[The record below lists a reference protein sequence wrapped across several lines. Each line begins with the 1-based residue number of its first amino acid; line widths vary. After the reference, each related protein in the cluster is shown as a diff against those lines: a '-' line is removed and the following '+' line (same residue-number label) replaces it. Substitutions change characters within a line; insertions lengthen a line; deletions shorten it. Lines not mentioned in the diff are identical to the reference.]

1 MMIRHSKSSIRHPA
15 SEVLSDGLLQQVFRM
30 YSHERGTGLVVALTA
45 VDRQSGVSFITEAL
59 AEELGSDNGGSVV
72 CLDSRTLIEIGTLY
86 VEDALSRTAVSGSA
100 LTAASDEGAIA
111 PWCDSYSQRK
121 AVLEKLRTRYQYT
134 LVDCPSLKES
144 PDILGIADLVDGVVL
159 VIEANRTQTRQIA
172 VLEQTIQAVGGT
184 IFGNVLNK
192 RDYFI
197 PDWLYALL
205 GKFSI

>member
-1 MMIRHSKSSIRHPA
+1 MMIRPSSIRHPA

-45 VDRQSGVSFITEAL
+45 VDRQSGVSFITQAL
-59 AEELGSDNGGSVV
+59 AEELGNDNGGSVV

-86 VEDALSRTAVSGSA
+86 VEDALSRTAISGST
-100 LTAASDEGAIA
+100 LAAGDEAAIT

-121 AVLEKLRTRYQYT
+121 AILEQLRSRYQYT
-134 LVDCPSLKES
+134 LVDCPSLNES

-159 VIEANRTQTRQIA
+159 VIEANRTQARQIA

-192 RDYFI
+192 RAYFI
-197 PDWLYALL
+197 PDWLYSLL